1 MINLTKLIILTKLKP
16 GRATQ
21 RENLMA
27 GPIRVRNRRGEIV
40 DAPQYTAS
48 EAKHNFGQL
57 LDTAL
62 RAGPVTI
69 TKQRKP
75 TAVLIS
81 LDDYKA
87 LTQVEDR
94 TLAVLSA
101 EFDRRYETM
110 QAPGAAAAMQRAFDA
125 AEGELRAFAAGS
137 LRAPG
142 KKRVAAKR
150 VPRKRG

>member
-1 MINLTKLIILTKLKP
+1 MVTLPRLSLFCTTL
-16 GRATQ
+16 
-21 RENLMA
+21 REKLMA
-27 GPIRVRNRRGEIV
+27 GAIRVRNRRGQLV
-40 DAPQYTAS
+40 DAPQFTAS

-125 AEGELRAFAAGS
+125 
-137 LRAPG
+137 P
-142 KKRVAAKR
+142 
-150 VPRKRG
+150 

>member
-1 MINLTKLIILTKLKP
+1 
-16 GRATQ
+16 
-21 RENLMA
+21 MA
-27 GPIRVRNRRGEIV
+27 GAIRVRNRRGETV
-40 DAPQYTAS
+40 DAPQFTAS

-69 TKQRKP
+69 TKQNKP
-75 TAVLIS
+75 TAMLIS
-81 LDDYKA
+81 VDDYAA

-101 EFDRRYETM
+101 EFDRRFDVM

-125 AEGELRAFAAGS
+125 PEEQLRAFAAAS
-137 LRAPG
+137 LRTPAT
-142 KKRVAAKR
+142 KKATAKR
-150 VPRKRG
+150 TPSKGG

>member
-1 MINLTKLIILTKLKP
+1 
-16 GRATQ
+16 
-21 RENLMA
+21 MA
-27 GPIRVRNRRGEIV
+27 GPIRIRNKRGDLI

-48 EAKHNFGQL
+48 EAKHKFGEL

-62 RAGPVTI
+62 RTGPVTI

-81 LDDYKA
+81 LEEYRA

-101 EFDRRYETM
+101 EFDRRYAAM
-110 QAPGAAAAMQRAFDA
+110 QAPGAATSMQRAFDTPA
-125 AEGELRAFAAGS
+125 AQLGALAAAS
-137 LRAPG
+137 LRKPPATR
-142 KKRVAAKR
+142 KAAAKR
-150 VPRKRG
+150 TRRKRG

>member
-1 MINLTKLIILTKLKP
+1 
-16 GRATQ
+16 
-21 RENLMA
+21 MA
-27 GPIRVRNRRGEIV
+27 GAVRVRNRRGEMV

-48 EAKHNFGQL
+48 EAKHNFGKV

-62 RAGPVTI
+62 RAGPVAI

-81 LDDYKA
+81 LDDYVA

-101 EFDRRYETM
+101 EFDRRFDMM
-110 QAPGAAAAMQRAFDA
+110 QTPGAAAAMQRAFDTPEA
-125 AEGELRAFAAGS
+125 QLGAFAAAS
-137 LRAPG
+137 VRPPVT
-142 KKRVAAKR
+142 K
-150 VPRKRG
+150 